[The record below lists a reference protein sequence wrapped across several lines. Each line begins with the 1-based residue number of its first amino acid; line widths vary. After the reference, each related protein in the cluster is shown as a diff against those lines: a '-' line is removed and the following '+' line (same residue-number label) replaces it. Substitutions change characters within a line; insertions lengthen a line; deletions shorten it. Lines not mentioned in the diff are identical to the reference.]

1 MDDKDLKEGN
11 DIDGTELLINA
22 GAGAGGSGEGED
34 TVGIKGNGSDMNGE
48 EKIEYM
54 NADGG
59 TGGEYEHNLGD
70 VNIDMVGSNTTPQI
84 LSE

>member
-11 DIDGTELLINA
+11 DIDATEFLIN
-22 GAGAGGSGEGED
+22 AGAGGSGEGED
-34 TVGIKGNGSDMNGE
+34 TVGIKGNGSDMNAE
-48 EKIEYM
+48 ENIESM
-54 NADGG
+54 DAGG
-59 TGGEYEHNLGD
+59 GAGGDCEHNLGD